1 MMNGPDDFVG
11 PINLG
16 NPHEYSIRTLAETII
31 RLIGSNSSIVLRPL
45 PEDDPKRRRPDI
57 TLAQERL
64 SWKPEINLEQGLEKT
79 IQYFKEIL

>member
-1 MMNGPDDFVG
+1 
-11 PINLG
+11 LG
-16 NPHEYSIRTLAETII
+16 NPHEYSIRALAETII
-31 RLIGSNSSIVLRPL
+31 RLIGSDSSIVYRPL

-57 TLAQERL
+57 ALARERL